1 MRRDR
6 KPEYAGVFDS
16 ECQIG
21 RIHSDRPSHS
31 AAATFLQTFQELSN
45 LLPHFHASGE
55 TFPFNPDEPDKLEA
69 LVDWN
74 DEMFSGGAYAIHEQP
89 FNVTLHRAELG
100 IFSRNLLPHIQSE
113 HGLHRAGRARVN
125 CHDAIHCAVLEQERD
140 SDGNH
145 HSVPLA
151 VGHLELTQNLNLAR
165 NAAILLSRITEKNRA
180 CVTDAHQFSIR
191 LLDQMLVR
199 FRQMCVAE
207 ITEFRRGW

>member
-1 MRRDR
+1 MRRGR
-6 KPEYAGVFDS
+6 KPKYAGVFDR

-31 AAATFLQTFQELSN
+31 AAASFLQTFQELSN
-45 LLPHFHASGE
+45 LLPHFHTSGE
-55 TFPFNPDEPDKLEA
+55 TFPSHPDEPDKLEA
-69 LVDWN
+69 FVDWN
-74 DEMFSGGAYAIHEQP
+74 DEVLFGGAYPIYEQA

-100 IFSRNLLPHIQSE
+100 IFSRNLLPRIQSE
-113 HGLHRAGRARVN
+113 HGLHRACGARVN
-125 CHDAIHCAVLEQERD
+125 RHDAIHCGVLEQEHD

-151 VGHLELTQNLNLAR
+151 IGHPELAQNLHLAR
-165 NAAILLSRITEKNRA
+165 NAAILLPRIAEKNRA

-199 FRQMCVAE
+199 FRQMSVAE
-207 ITEFRRGW
+207 IAELRRGW